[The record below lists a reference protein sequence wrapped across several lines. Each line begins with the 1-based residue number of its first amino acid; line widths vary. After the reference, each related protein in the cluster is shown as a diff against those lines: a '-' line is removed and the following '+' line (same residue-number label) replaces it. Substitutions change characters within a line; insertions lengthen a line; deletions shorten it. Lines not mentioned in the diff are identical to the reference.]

1 MKITVLVENTS
12 HHDELDSEH
21 GLSLYIE
28 TAKHKLLMDTG
39 ASDRFAYNA
48 DKLGIDLSEVDTVII
63 SHGHYDHG
71 GGLAEFLKRNH
82 TAKIYMNKAA
92 FGDYYHEAPDKY
104 KYIGLNQELK
114 GNPQFIMLTEDT
126 KIDDELFLF
135 SGVNSHENWPK
146 TNDTLREKLNGG
158 YCQDT
163 FSHEQGLVISE
174 NGKSVLLSGCAHSG
188 IINIIER
195 YCELEGDAPEYVI
208 SGFHLLRKG
217 ELSDAVQKEAQEE
230 AEQLGRQLLKYK
242 TSFFTC
248 HCTGELAYDSL
259 KKTMGERIQYIST
272 GDVIN
277 I

>member
-39 ASDRFAYNA
+39 ASERFAYNA
-48 DKLGIDLSEVDTVII
+48 EKMGIDLSEVDTVII

-82 TAKIYMNKAA
+82 TATIYMNKAA
-92 FGDYYHEAPDKY
+92 FGEYYHEAHNQY
-104 KYIGLNQELK
+104 KYIGLNQTLK
-114 GNPQFIMLTEDT
+114 GHSQIVMLSEDT
-126 KIDDELFLF
+126 KIDDELFVF
-135 SGVNSHENWPK
+135 SGVKSHENWPK
-146 TNDTLREKLNGG
+146 TNDTLREKTDSG
-158 YCQDT
+158 YHQDL
-163 FSHEQGLVISE
+163 FSHEQGLVICE
-174 NGKSVLLSGCAHSG
+174 NEKTVLLSGCAHSG

-195 YCELEGDAPEYVI
+195 YCELEEDAPEYVI

-217 ELSDAVQKEAQEE
+217 ELSDAVQKEVQEE
-230 AEQLGRQLLKYK
+230 AEHLGRQLLKYEI
-242 TSFFTC
+242 SFFTC

-259 KKTMGERIQYIST
+259 KKVMGERIQYIST